1 MEMPDEIAGRKVILW
16 ALVGSRGCGLAT
28 EDSDEDRF
36 ALVSPL
42 FEDLYRGNMYHKQTV
57 TLTEDVDVHDV
68 RRLPDLL
75 WKSSPVMLSVLFS
88 PEILV
93 PDTFAAPCIYR
104 ILEMRDS
111 IASMN
116 LPRLWSA
123 TMGAFDG
130 MMSRLERDTESA
142 AFMIEKYGYNT
153 KQAMHALRS
162 LMILRRFAD
171 TEFTDFG
178 YSISADP
185 ATRELLLSVKRG
197 RFTLEE
203 FNAVVE
209 EELAR
214 TKALEPLYKS
224 AEPDTG
230 PRDIVDQEILKLTR
244 ASVFESDRKTS

>member
-68 RRLPDLL
+68 RRLSDLL

-93 PDTFAAPCIYR
+93 PDTFAAPYIYR

-123 TMGAFDG
+123 TMDI
-130 MMSRLERDTESA
+130 RRD
-142 AFMIEKYGYNT
+142 
-153 KQAMHALRS
+153 
-162 LMILRRFAD
+162 D
-171 TEFTDFG
+171 V
-178 YSISADP
+178 P
-185 ATRELLLSVKRG
+185 
-197 RFTLEE
+197 
-203 FNAVVE
+203 
-209 EELAR
+209 AR
-214 TKALEPLYKS
+214 TRYRIRGIHDREVRIQHQAGDACPEV
-224 AEPDTG
+224 PDD
-230 PRDIVDQEILKLTR
+230 PEEIR
-244 ASVFESDRKTS
+244 

>member
-28 EDSDEDRF
+28 EDSDEDHF

-93 PDTFAAPCIYR
+93 PDTFTAPYIYR

-130 MMSRLERDTESA
+130 MMSRLERDT
-142 AFMIEKYGYNT
+142 
-153 KQAMHALRS
+153 
-162 LMILRRFAD
+162 
-171 TEFTDFG
+171 
-178 YSISADP
+178 
-185 ATRELLLSVKRG
+185 
-197 RFTLEE
+197 
-203 FNAVVE
+203 
-209 EELAR
+209 
-214 TKALEPLYKS
+214 
-224 AEPDTG
+224 
-230 PRDIVDQEILKLTR
+230 
-244 ASVFESDRKTS
+244 